1 MFTIRQAIATASAAL
16 LLLGA
21 ALASACGDGDDRVV
35 VTASEGA
42 FVPVIETSDIYVGM
56 PRFVVTL
63 LERDTQ
69 PDFSDD
75 AAFLARFF
83 APTAEGGLRFHS
95 EAPLDT
101 ILVDELRY
109 LITRG
114 PPFDE
119 AGQWALAVTVELAD
133 GTAESSPRL
142 PFIVNGSPRGLVA
155 GDDAPRIDT
164 PTVRDGIL
172 ERLAAQTR
180 DDSSLYERSAADLLD
195 AGEPFLIVWASA
207 DRCAGRL
214 ACSRALAQAV
224 QLRDAAVISVIHV
237 EPFGRP
243 RSGELQTLIDAANEA
258 WVIEAEPQ
266 LFIVDADGV
275 IRARFEIV
283 ISDEELRQAVDA
295 VR

>member
-42 FVPVIETSDIYVGM
+42 FVPVIETSDIYIGM

-114 PPFDE
+114 PPLDQ

-142 PFIVNGSPRGLVA
+142 PFIVAEHPRGLVA

-180 DDSSLYERSAADLLD
+180 DDSSLYERSAAELLD

-243 RSGELQTLIDAANEA
+243 RSGELQTLIDASNEA

>member
-16 LLLGA
+16 LLLGV

-56 PRFVVTL
+56 PRFVLTL

-119 AGQWALAVTVELAD
+119 AGQWALTVTVELAD

-243 RSGELQTLIDAANEA
+243 RSGELQTVIDAANEA

-283 ISDEELRQAVDA
+283 ISDEELRQAADA